1 MSRLLRILIVFCSIA
16 VFITGCTTLW
26 QDYSGTSRRGVSS
39 SLVDYLYPDGEEPPP
54 YSEAVPQLNIPLR
67 VGLAFVPA
75 THTTE
80 YPVLSEATKTEL
92 LRRVRQQ
99 FLDREYI
106 SAIEVI
112 PDAYMRT
119 GRGFS
124 TLDQIARIHSLDV
137 MALVSY
143 DQVVVSDD
151 TTASFLYWTIIGAYV
166 IKGSQNDVQTFVDT
180 AVFDI
185 PTRRLMLRAPGID
198 KAISKSN
205 LIEVGE
211 DLRESRTTGFTKAI
225 DDMTQNLT
233 AELDRFEVRLK
244 EDPTVAQVTSRS
256 DGTPRSGGGSVS
268 SAFLFL
274 LLAIMYISRKGAG
287 KAGLGI
293 DKANAS
299 KDSLTKPG

>member
-1 MSRLLRILIVFCSIA
+1 MVMAMSHLLRIFLVFCSIA
-16 VFITGCTTLW
+16 VFIAGCTTMW
-26 QDYSGTSRRGVSS
+26 QASSGTSRGGVSS

-54 YSEAVPQLNIPLR
+54 YSDAVPQLNIPLR

-75 THTTE
+75 TRSTE

-92 LRRVRQQ
+92 LGRVRQQ

-106 SAIEVI
+106 SEIEVI

-124 TLDQIARIHSLDV
+124 TLDQIARMHSLDV

-143 DQVVVSDD
+143 DQVAALDD

-166 IKGSQNDVQTFVDT
+166 VEGSQNDVQTFVDT

-185 PTRRLMLRAPGID
+185 PTRKLMLRAPGID
-198 KAISKSN
+198 KTTSKST
-205 LIEVGE
+205 LIDVNEE
-211 DLRESRTTGFTKAI
+211 LRKSRTASFTKAME
-225 DDMTQNLT
+225 DMTQNLT

-244 EDPTVAQVTSRS
+244 EDPTVAQVT
-256 DGTPRSGGGSVS
+256 PRSGGGSVS
-268 SAFLFL
+268 SAFLYL
-274 LLAIMYISRKGAG
+274 LLAIIYIQKRSRKEAVVRP
-287 KAGLGI
+287 L
-293 DKANAS
+293 
-299 KDSLTKPG
+299 

>member
-1 MSRLLRILIVFCSIA
+1 M
-16 VFITGCTTLW
+16 W
-26 QDYSGTSRRGVSS
+26 QASSGTSRGGVSS

-75 THTTE
+75 TRSTE

-92 LRRVRQQ
+92 LGRVRQQ
-99 FLDREYI
+99 FLEREYI
-106 SAIEVI
+106 SEIEVI

-124 TLDQIARIHSLDV
+124 TLDQIARMHSLDV

-143 DQVVVSDD
+143 DQVAALDD

-166 IKGSQNDVQTFVDT
+166 VEGSQNEVQTFVDT

-185 PTRRLMLRAPGID
+185 PTRKLMLRAPGID
-198 KAISKSN
+198 KTTSKST
-205 LIEVGE
+205 LIDVNEE
-211 DLRESRTTGFTKAI
+211 LRKSRTASFTKAI

-244 EDPTVAQVTSRS
+244 EDPTVAQVT
-256 DGTPRSGGGSVS
+256 PRSGGGSVS

-274 LLAIMYISRKGAG
+274 LLAIIYIQKRSRKEGVVRP
-287 KAGLGI
+287 L
-293 DKANAS
+293 
-299 KDSLTKPG
+299 

>member
-1 MSRLLRILIVFCSIA
+1 MAILIA
-16 VFITGCTTLW
+16 GCTSLW
-26 QDYSGTSRRGVSS
+26 QAYSGGERRGVSS
-39 SLVDYLYPDGEEPPP
+39 SLVEYLYPDGEEPPP

-75 THTTE
+75 TRSTE
-80 YPVLSEATKTEL
+80 YPLLSEATKTEL
-92 LRRVRQQ
+92 LGRVRQQ

-106 SAIEVI
+106 SEIEVI

-124 TLDQIARIHSLDV
+124 TLDQIARMHSLDV
-137 MALVSY
+137 MALLSY
-143 DQVVVSDD
+143 DQVAALDD

-166 IKGSQNDVQTFVDT
+166 VEGSRNDVQTFVDT

-185 PTRRLMLRAPGID
+185 PTRKLMLRAPGTN
-198 KAISKSN
+198 KTTSKST
-205 LIEVGE
+205 LIDVDEE
-211 DLRESRTTGFTKAI
+211 LRKSRTASFTKAI

-244 EDPTVAQVTSRS
+244 EDPTVAHV
-256 DGTPRSGGGSVS
+256 TPRSGGGSVS

-274 LLAIMYISRKGAG
+274 LLAILYIQKSSRKRGG
-287 KAGLGI
+287 Y
-293 DKANAS
+293 
-299 KDSLTKPG
+299 

>member
-1 MSRLLRILIVFCSIA
+1 MAKSRLLRILFVFCSIA
-16 VFITGCTTLW
+16 VFIGGCTTLW

-75 THTTE
+75 TRTTE

-92 LRRVRQQ
+92 LGRVRQQ

-106 SAIEVI
+106 SEIEVI

-143 DQVVVSDD
+143 DQVVASDD
-151 TTASFLYWTIIGAYV
+151 TRASFLYWTIIGAYV

-180 AVFDI
+180 AVFDVA
-185 PTRRLMLRAPGID
+185 TRKLLFRAPGID
-198 KAISKSN
+198 TLQRRSTAIDSV
-205 LIEVGE
+205 EV
-211 DLRESRTTGFTKAI
+211 LRKGRTTSFSKAVEN
-225 DDMTQNLT
+225 MTGNLLS
-233 AELDRFEVRLK
+233 ELDTFEERLK
-244 EDPTVAQVTSRS
+244 KDPEIAQVSW
-256 DGTPRSGGGSVS
+256 DGPGGGGGSFGHLTVM
-268 SAFLFL
+268 ALLIL
-274 LLAIMYISRKGAG
+274 LLMRRLNNVALPSG
-287 KAGLGI
+287 
-293 DKANAS
+293 S
-299 KDSLTKPG
+299 KRYFYCI

>member
-1 MSRLLRILIVFCSIA
+1 MAMSRLLRILFVFCSIA
-16 VFITGCTTLW
+16 VFIAGCTTMW
-26 QDYSGTSRRGVSS
+26 QDYSGASRRGVSS

-75 THTTE
+75 TGATE
-80 YPVLSEATKTEL
+80 YPVLSQATKTEL
-92 LRRVRQQ
+92 LGRVRQQ

-106 SAIEVI
+106 SEIEVI

-143 DQVVVSDD
+143 DQVVASDD
-151 TTASFLYWTIIGAYV
+151 TRASFLYWTIIGAYV
-166 IKGSQNDVQTFVDT
+166 VEGSQNDVQTFVDT

-185 PTRRLMLRAPGID
+185 PTRKLMLRAPGID
-198 KAISKSN
+198 KATTKST

-211 DLRESRTTGFTKAI
+211 ELRESRTASFTKAI

-233 AELDRFEVRLK
+233 AELDRFEARLK
-244 EDPTVAQVTSRS
+244 EDPTVAQVTARTG
-256 DGTPRSGGGSVS
+256 GTSRSGGGSVS

-274 LLAIMYISRKGAG
+274 LLAIMYIQKRSRKRGV
-287 KAGLGI
+287 I
-293 DKANAS
+293 R
-299 KDSLTKPG
+299 SL

>member
-1 MSRLLRILIVFCSIA
+1 MAMSRLLRILFVFCSIA
-16 VFITGCTTLW
+16 VFIAGCTTMW
-26 QDYSGTSRRGVSS
+26 QDYSGTSREGVSS

-75 THTTE
+75 TRSTE

-92 LRRVRQQ
+92 LGRVRQQ

-106 SAIEVI
+106 SEIEVI

-143 DQVVVSDD
+143 DQVVASDD
-151 TTASFLYWTIIGAYV
+151 TRASFLYWTIIGAYV
-166 IKGSQNDVQTFVDT
+166 IEGSQNDVQTFVDT
-180 AVFDI
+180 AVFDV
-185 PTRRLMLRAPGID
+185 PTRKLVLAPGID
-198 KAISKSN
+198 KATTKST

-211 DLRESRTTGFTKAI
+211 ELRESRTASFTKAI

-233 AELDRFEVRLK
+233 AELDRFEARLK
-244 EDPTVAQVTSRS
+244 EDPTVAQVTARTG
-256 DGTPRSGGGSVS
+256 GTSRSGGGSVS

-274 LLAIMYISRKGAG
+274 LLAIMYIQKRSRKRGVIRP
-287 KAGLGI
+287 L
-293 DKANAS
+293 
-299 KDSLTKPG
+299 